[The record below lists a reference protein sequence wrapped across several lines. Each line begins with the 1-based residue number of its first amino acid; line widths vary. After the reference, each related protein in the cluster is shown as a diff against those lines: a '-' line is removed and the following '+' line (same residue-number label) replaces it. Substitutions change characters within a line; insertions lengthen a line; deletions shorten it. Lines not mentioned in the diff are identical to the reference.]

1 MANTSIKVR
10 SNVSTAIADL
20 LLVDN
25 GDGTYSLATSTPSTG
40 SAGVIVAAGTATDRS
55 GTITAGGTRQQLAA
69 ANSSRRYLIVQNQSS
84 GYLYVRFTATATQDQ
99 SSMRLAPGDAWESP
113 SGFCPTQAVDIVGA
127 TTGQAWHAVEG

>member
-1 MANTSIKVR
+1 MGDIGIGSPRDPAAASDTDAAGLVGLMKR
-10 SNVSTAIADL
+10 L
-20 LLVDN
+20 LGKL
-25 GDGTYSLATSTPSTG
+25 T
-40 SAGVIVAAGTATDRS
+40 AGVSVILTPAGTATDRS

-127 TTGQAWHAVEG
+127 TTGQAWYAVEG